1 VKFIETLKNIY
12 NIEELRNKIGYT
24 LLLVLV
30 YRFASYIVLPGINP
44 LELDNL
50 TSGSSGGILGLINIF
65 AGGAFSRAS
74 IMALGIMP
82 YISASIAIQLLTV
95 AVPYFQKLQKEGESG
110 RRQMNQITRYLTI
123 AVTAVQGFAY
133 IQYLTLSIGVQPV
146 IGNILFFKITTMV
159 ILSAGT
165 LFAMWIG
172 EKITDNGIGQGISLL
187 IMVGIMANLPGS
199 ILNEMSAKFGGNGAG
214 GGMIFIIEIVVLF
227 LIVMSTIALVQAV
240 RKIPI
245 QYAKRNVVKSGRE
258 MQGGGAR
265 QYLPL
270 KVNASGVM
278 PIIFA
283 QAIMFLPAYIVG
295 LFNTQAANNAF
306 LMSISDPRQIGYN
319 VLSFV
324 LVVVFTYLYTAMIV
338 NPTQMSDQ
346 LRKEGGF
353 IPGVKPGAS
362 TTDYIDSVVSS
373 ITFPGSLFL
382 GFIAILPA
390 FAIIAGINQGF
401 AYFFGGTSL
410 LIMVAVILDTLQQI
424 ESYLLNRHYDGL
436 TKSGRIKGRQG
447 VGASV

>member
-1 VKFIETLKNIY
+1 MKFIETLKNIY
-12 NIEELRNKIGYT
+12 HIEELRNKIGYT

-44 LELDNL
+44 LELDAL
-50 TSGSSGGILGLINIF
+50 TSGANKGILGLINIF

-123 AVTAVQGFAY
+123 VVTMVQGFAY
-133 IQYLTLSIGVQPV
+133 ITYLSSIGLQPV
-146 IGNILFFKITTMV
+146 IGNIMFFKITTMI

-172 EKITDNGIGQGISLL
+172 EKITDNGLGNGISLL
-187 IMVGIMANLPGS
+187 IMIGIIANLPGS
-199 ILNEMSAKFGGNGAG
+199 FVNEATSRFGGSGGG
-214 GGMIFIIEIVVLF
+214 GGMLFLIEIVILF
-227 LIVMSTIALVQAV
+227 LIVMASIALVQAV
-240 RKIPI
+240 RKIPL
-245 QYAKRNVVKSGRE
+245 QYAKRNVVKGGK
-258 MQGGGAR
+258 MVQGGGVR

-283 QAIMFLPAYIVG
+283 QAIMFLPAYLVG
-295 LFNTQAANNAF
+295 LFNTQAANSAF
-306 LMSISDPRQIGYN
+306 LMSISDPRKLGYN

-324 LVVVFTYLYTAMIV
+324 LVVVFTYLYTAMII
-338 NPTQMSDQ
+338 NPTQMADQ
-346 LRKEGGF
+346 LNKESGF
-353 IPGVKPGAS
+353 IPGVKPGIQTA
-362 TTDYIDSVVSS
+362 DYIDSIVSR
-373 ITFPGSLFL
+373 ITLPGSIAL
-382 GFIAILPA
+382 GLVAILPA
-390 FAIIAGINQGF
+390 FAIIAGINPGF

-410 LIMVAVILDTLQQI
+410 LIMVGVILDTLQQV
-424 ESYLLNRHYDGL
+424 EAYLLNSHYDGL

-447 VGASV
+447 VGASI